1 VEEEMRKPAVIAL
14 MCALLVAASAA
25 AATRSDGSRPAPP
38 VVLSGVSSVPQ
49 STFDA
54 IGLGRVYPKSQFP
67 LTRLGGTTPPVGGVK
82 RVILAAIAEWC
93 PHCIASSWVLA
104 LTLERFGTL
113 TGLRTINSG
122 TYYAKHGGKPAFS
135 HTHGL
140 SFIDAMYT
148 SQYLR
153 FDPIILYA
161 KNGKPL
167 EHATT
172 AEKHKL
178 STFHARGSF
187 PALDLA
193 GAFGVVGL
201 DFSPGIL
208 AGLSPTQIAGEL
220 ADPTSAVAPYIDGE
234 ANLLTAALCVATGQ
248 QPAAVCDSPGVT
260 TAATRLPPA

>member
-1 VEEEMRKPAVIAL
+1 M
-14 MCALLVAASAA
+14 
-25 AATRSDGSRPAPP
+25 
-38 VVLSGVSSVPQ
+38 
-49 STFDA
+49 
-54 IGLGRVYPKSQFP
+54 
-67 LTRLGGTTPPVGGVK
+67 
-82 RVILAAIAEWC
+82 
-93 PHCIASSWVLA
+93 
-104 LTLERFGTL
+104 
-113 TGLRTINSG
+113 
-122 TYYAKHGGKPAFS
+122 
-135 HTHGL
+135 
-140 SFIDAMYT
+140 
-148 SQYLR
+148 
-153 FDPIILYA
+153 
-161 KNGKPL
+161 PL

-187 PALDLA
+187 PAVDLA